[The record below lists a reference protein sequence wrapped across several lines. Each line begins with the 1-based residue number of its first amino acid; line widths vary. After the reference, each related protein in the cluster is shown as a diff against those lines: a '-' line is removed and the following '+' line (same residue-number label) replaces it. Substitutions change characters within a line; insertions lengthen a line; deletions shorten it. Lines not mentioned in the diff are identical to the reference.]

1 MMKRSPHICV
11 ILLLA
16 LAVTFS
22 VTFGASAAGEE
33 KELTVLFT
41 HDTHDHFLPVATE
54 IGGESGGYIRLATL
68 LREQRA
74 EATGAVVTLDAGDF
88 SMGSLFQT
96 IFATHAPELRA
107 MGQMGFD
114 VTTLGNHEFDYRAAG
129 LAGMLQ
135 AAVESGTKLPA
146 IVQANYKPPV
156 DDRDSW
162 DAWNEYGIT
171 DYVVL
176 EREGVRAA
184 IFGLL
189 GVDADECAPM
199 SGMEFTPIAE
209 AAQRVV
215 EAIRANES
223 ADYIICLSHSG
234 TSGGEGEDYELAKAV
249 SGIDLIISGHTH
261 TTLTEP
267 IQVNDTMIVSCGEY
281 TQNLGR
287 VVLAKDNGKT
297 TLTDYDLIP
306 VDEIIDE
313 DEALVSMA
321 EEFKAV
327 VGETYLSGYDMTYD
341 QVLATSA
348 FDFTSVSDFGKEHKA
363 DGLGEL
369 IADSYVYAVEQAE
382 GKRYVPVDFAVVATG
397 VIRSSFTA
405 GEITVS
411 DAFEVSSLGVG
422 ADGTPGY
429 PLISVWLTGKELKDA
444 FEVDA
449 SVSPMMSSVQLYASG
464 MEWTFNPNRMIFDKV
479 TGCAQVL
486 PDGSRVEI
494 KDEKLYRVVTGLYS
508 GQMLGTVKEASYGI
522 LSIVPKNANG
532 EVIDD
537 FEEHIV
543 YNVSGE
549 EVKEWYALATYLE
562 SMGEIPDTYRQGD
575 NKIVEDSRDPVSLLK
590 DPGWPTLLVLTV
602 LLVLVVMAA
611 VAVRCVRRRKR
622 K

>member
-16 LAVTFS
+16 LAVTFGI
-22 VTFGASAAGEE
+22 TFGASAAGEE

-41 HDTHDHFLPVATE
+41 HDTHDHFLPVPTE

-74 EATGAVVTLDAGDF
+74 EAAGAVVTLDAGDF

-129 LAGMLQ
+129 LADMLQ
-135 AAVESGTKLPA
+135 AAVESGNQLPA

-156 DDRDSW
+156 DDSDSW

-176 EREGVRAA
+176 EREGVSIAV
-184 IFGLL
+184 FGLL

-234 TSGGEGEDYELAKAV
+234 TSDGEGEDYELAKAV

-267 IQVNDTMIVSCGEY
+267 IQVNDTLIVSCGEY

-297 TLTDYDLIP
+297 TLTDYELIP
-306 VDEIIDE
+306 VDETITE
-313 DEALVSMA
+313 DETLVSMA

-327 VGETYLSGYDMTYD
+327 VGETYLSGYDMAYD
-341 QVLATSA
+341 QVLSTSA

-382 GKRYVPVDFAVVATG
+382 GEDYVPVDFAVVATG

-486 PDGSRVEI
+486 HDGSRVELD
-494 KDEKLYRVVTGLYS
+494 DEKLYRVVTGLYS

-522 LSIVPKNANG
+522 LSIVPKDANG

-537 FEEHIV
+537 FEEHIL